1 MLSKLLEGNKKF
13 VEEVFEKDKTYFEA
27 LAKAQKPFA
36 LWIGCSDSR
45 VPESVITQCKPGE
58 LFVHRNIGNIV
69 ALNDWNLSAVLEY
82 AIKHL
87 GVSDII
93 ICGHYACG
101 AMKALDSELEDS
113 YISSWLLNARAARER
128 VEEKLKGKKEER
140 GRLIVEENVLLQLE
154 HLREHPVVKP
164 ALKQRKLRL
173 HGWVY
178 DIHSGRIKVIVSG
191 LSD

>member
-1 MLSKLLEGNKKF
+1 MFSKLLDGNRIF
-13 VEEVFEKDKTYFEA
+13 VEKVFEKDKKYFEA

-45 VPESVITQCKPGE
+45 VPESVITQCKPGT

-69 ALNDWNLSAVLEY
+69 ALNDWNLSSVLEY
-82 AIKHL
+82 AVKHL
-87 GVSDII
+87 RISDII

-113 YISSWLLNARAARER
+113 YISSWLLNAKEAIERA
-128 VEEKLKGKKEER
+128 EEKLKVEKGDREK
-140 GRLIVEENVLLQLE
+140 LIVEENVLLQLE
-154 HLREHPVVKP
+154 HLREHPVVKS

-178 DIHSGRIKVIVSG
+178 DIYSGRIKVIV
-191 LSD
+191 D

>member
-13 VEEVFEKDKTYFEA
+13 VGEVFEKDKKYFEA

-128 VEEKLKGKKEER
+128 VEEKLKVEGGER
-140 GRLIVEENVLLQLE
+140 GKLIVEENVLLQLE
-154 HLREHPVVKP
+154 HLREHPVVKS
-164 ALKQRKLRL
+164 ALKQRKLHL

-178 DIHSGRIKVIVSG
+178 DIYSGRIKVIV
-191 LSD
+191 D